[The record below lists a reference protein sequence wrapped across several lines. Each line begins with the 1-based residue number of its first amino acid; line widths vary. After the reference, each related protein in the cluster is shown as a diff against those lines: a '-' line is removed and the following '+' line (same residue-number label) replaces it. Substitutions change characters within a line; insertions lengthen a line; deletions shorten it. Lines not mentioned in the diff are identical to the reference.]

1 MGHQGTRLKR
11 LALVAALVSF
21 LVPNG
26 STAHGAVAPTVT
38 NTNTPNVLFI
48 LLDEAS
54 MWSLL
59 RTDGTINANRF
70 PGFAALAQN
79 STWYRDTMTTAQW
92 TYFAVPA
99 LLSGREASFD
109 KGPTFEEWPRN
120 IFTAF
125 KGTLK
130 MDVQE
135 PVTGLCPRTLC
146 RRPMQKNRLMAPSDH
161 VLRMYDA
168 IGRAANDPVPGLHF
182 VHAVVPHHPWA
193 LTTEMRFSQNI
204 EDDPR
209 PGTIVD
215 RKRDSYQSHLR
226 QYTAVDAVVG
236 DMIRTMKAS
245 PNWDDTMI
253 VVTADHGLTFAP
265 GSNIRDKVDPTKKY
279 ALDDVFRVPLFIKYP
294 HQSTGAVSDCV
305 ASSMD
310 ILPTVLSATGARTG
324 WKFDGVDLTKGCPKR
339 VSRHVHW
346 PKGETD
352 VNSHFKDLLARVRFY
367 DGWIDAEGT
376 ADDIARVG
384 LSGSLVGT
392 TVPAAAETDD
402 RVQWKLHR
410 AKDFRTIGFQ
420 RFSFVPGRAT
430 GNYRVLRTIGP
441 RTEGLIVVD
450 GVITGVVAELAGQKK
465 SNAWNFFSSGQLTS
479 ALHPGSHVVEMWT
492 ATWVDGVAALRRVGP
507 PTR

>member
-1 MGHQGTRLKR
+1 MGHQGMRRTC
-11 LALVAALVSF
+11 LALAAALTSF
-21 LVPNG
+21 LLPNG
-26 STAHGAVAPTVT
+26 SVVHGAVAPATT
-38 NTNTPNVLFI
+38 NPKTPNVLFV

-70 PGFAALAQN
+70 PGFAALAEN

-92 TYFAVPA
+92 TFFAAPA
-99 LLSGREASFD
+99 LLSGREATFD
-109 KGPTFEEWPRN
+109 KGPTYDYWPRN

-125 KGTLK
+125 KGILK

-135 PVTGLCPRTLC
+135 PVTTLCPKSLC

-168 IGRAANDPVPGLHF
+168 IGRAANDTVPGLHF

-193 LTTEMRFSQNI
+193 LTTEMRFSQNLE
-204 EDDPR
+204 EDNR

-226 QYTAVDAVVG
+226 QYTAVDVVIG
-236 DMIRTMKAS
+236 DMVRAMKAS
-245 PNWDDTMI
+245 ANWDDTMI

-279 ALDDVFRVPLFIKYP
+279 ALDDVYRVPLFIKYP
-294 HQSTGAVSDCV
+294 RQASGSVSNCV
-305 ASSMD
+305 VSSMD
-310 ILPTVLSATGARTG
+310 ILPTILSVAGVKTG
-324 WKFDGVDLTKGCPKR
+324 WNFDGVDLTKGCPAR

-367 DGWIDAEGT
+367 DTWIDAEGT

-392 TVPAAAETDD
+392 TVPATAETDT
-402 RVQWKLHR
+402 RVRWRLHR
-410 AKDFRTIGFQ
+410 PSDFQTIGFQ

-430 GNYRVLRTIGP
+430 GNYRVLRAID
-441 RTEGLIVVD
+441 RNTEGLIVVD
-450 GVITGVVAELAGQKK
+450 GVVTGVVAELAGQTK
-465 SNAWNFFSSGQLTS
+465 SDTWRFFSSGQLTS
-479 ALHPGSHVVEMWT
+479 ALHPGAHVVEMWT
-492 ATWVDGVAALRRVGP
+492 ASWSGGVPTLRRVGP
-507 PTR
+507 PVR